1 MNPRFILSGLG
12 DSGKD
17 FPLTD
22 EVSQV
27 LFRIFM
33 CISMAF
39 SSRHDLEEIKF
50 VISDQD
56 NEPIDAFAISFKDED
71 NGGTLK

>member
-1 MNPRFILSGLG
+1 MKPRFVLSGFG
-12 DSGKD
+12 DACLD
-17 FPLTD
+17 YEMTD

-33 CISMAF
+33 TIATAF
-39 SSRHDLEEIKF
+39 SSRQDLEEIKF

-56 NEPIDAFAISFKDED
+56 CEPIDAFAISFKDVKETKKND
-71 NGGTLK
+71 